1 MMLAVPELTELPRLM
16 PNTMK
21 NPVLVALTFIGIAL
35 LWATLLAWWY
45 W

>member
-1 MMLAVPELTELPRLM
+1 
-16 PNTMK
+16 MK
-21 NPVLVALTFIGIAL
+21 NVTPVQVALTFIGIAL